1 MNIPEFSVKRKVTT
15 LMIVLMLCILGILS
29 FFNLGLDMMPDLE
42 YPVVSVVTTYEG
54 ASSEEI
60 ESRITKLVEESIGL
74 VKHVKKVSSF
84 SMEGISVVMVEFQW
98 GTKLDFAAQEI
109 RDRVSLIEDYLPD
122 DADKPIV
129 IKFNPSDMPIL
140 LYA

>member
-1 MNIPEFSVKRKVTT
+1 MNIPELSVKRKVTT

-60 ESRITKLVEESIGL
+60 ESRITKLIEESIGL

-122 DADKPIV
+122 DAD
-129 IKFNPSDMPIL
+129 
-140 LYA
+140 